1 MYIDTAL
8 EEDIGLGTDYPFEP
22 LGPLECIV
30 PKKYQEDYAL
40 QLNMPLRIN
49 LSAGGLLKSMV
60 FEYNRVR
67 TPGQ

>member
-40 QLNMPLRIN
+40 
-49 LSAGGLLKSMV
+49 
-60 FEYNRVR
+60 
-67 TPGQ
+67 